1 MRQRQSARAQESREP
16 FCDSRGSRRC
26 GGLEA
31 VWVTRG
37 LKGPLK
43 KIAGREGGETR
54 NVRQSHLAIAAVG
67 EVIHVKLT

>member
-1 MRQRQSARAQESREP
+1 MWH
-16 FCDSRGSRRC
+16 

-31 VWVTRG
+31 VWVTKG

-43 KIAGREGGETR
+43 KIAGRERGETR

-67 EVIHVKLT
+67 EVIRVKLT

>member
-1 MRQRQSARAQESREP
+1 MWH
-16 FCDSRGSRRC
+16 

-37 LKGPLK
+37 LKDPLK
-43 KIAGREGGETR
+43 KIAGREKGETR

-67 EVIHVKLT
+67 EVIRVKLT

>member
-1 MRQRQSARAQESREP
+1 M
-16 FCDSRGSRRC
+16 
-26 GGLEA
+26 
-31 VWVTRG
+31 
-37 LKGPLK
+37 KGPLK